1 MELHKEIN
9 KIMGQRKFYLEHLR
23 AIFDSLDSYLGK
35 LDSVKIAKSG
45 KQIETIL
52 CRFDKNI
59 VFHLRDLRKVTWNL
73 VFFLKAIQSRC
84 KLNLKQFS
92 KSKNHVHHGM
102 DNLDLSYTSYHQVV
116 SALLQDGD
124 FVGKFVWVMAYLR
137 LPNTMCNPFL
147 LPKVVLDPL
156 NRCVSSK
163 KLTVAIDSLKAVD
176 LKHDLNRSYKLNEMD
191 KHRYLSAHQWLLQL
205 YQNSILH
212 HENKDAVSGSF
223 DKLQHQGRRKRNGK
237 TTFPKLKKY

>member
-1 MELHKEIN
+1 
-9 KIMGQRKFYLEHLR
+9 MGQRKFYLDHLR
-23 AIFDSLDSYLGK
+23 AIFDSLDNYMAK
-35 LDSVKIAKSG
+35 LDSAKIAKSG
-45 KQIETIL
+45 HQVETIL
-52 CRFDKNI
+52 SRFDKNI

-84 KLNLKQFS
+84 KLNLKKFS
-92 KSKNHVHHGM
+92 NSQTLHSL
-102 DNLDLSYTSYHQVV
+102 DNLDYTSYNQVV

-147 LPKVVLDPL
+147 LPKAVLDPL

-205 YQNSILH
+205 YQTSICFH
-212 HENKDAVSGSF
+212 DTKDTTSF
-223 DKLQHQGRRKRNGK
+223 DKLQHHQGRRKKNGK
-237 TTFPKLKKY
+237 Y